1 MPAEPNRYKIA
12 LDCYQYQNSSNN
24 FNEPPSTKGS
34 SLCSALIATY
44 IGVLKKMNAA
54 RILTLTNRYYL
65 CFGYAIHRY
74 SRIFGTYHLSYHGM
88 VSLLFVTGLYW
99 TCLWE
104 HYSKQQQLHVIKY
117 ISQLLHDC
125 IYIHLYL
132 GIFNYIIV
140 ALEYRSLNQYSRTVC
155 EALVKYAPYRQPT
168 SKTKFNTTEA
178 FVYYKSFSNTFVL
191 VALTAY
197 NLKLIDW
204 STITLTKVLLVIGL
218 AYPHLLIANV
228 LRFFTVHSTLINS
241 MWRDAN
247 SRLTDVQLAHEF
259 QTVHGFC
266 CQQNIIGSS
275 TTQSPT
281 KDAIFES
288 WWQLLLPIRRKTASN
303 SAIVI
308 SMVESMDDSAAGVQK
323 SFKNIFD
330 TFEQCQKLYGKLND
344 CIQRQL
350 MLLIAQHSLILFM
363 AVHVGIKVHLVWHA
377 ILSEIDLNLIQTNF
391 CTYVVMIC
399 NDYVCL
405 TVSAMLCNNEV
416 IQRKFWDLNLM

>member
-1 MPAEPNRYKIA
+1 
-12 LDCYQYQNSSNN
+12 
-24 FNEPPSTKGS
+24 
-34 SLCSALIATY
+34 
-44 IGVLKKMNAA
+44 MNAA

-65 CFGYAIHRY
+65 CFGYVVHRY
-74 SRIFGTYHLSYHGM
+74 SRIFGTYRLSYHGM
-88 VSLLFVTGLYW
+88 ASLLLVTSLYW

-104 HYSKQQQLHVIKY
+104 HYSKQQQIHVIKY

-132 GIFNYIIV
+132 GIFNWIVV
-140 ALEYRSLNQYSRTVC
+140 ALEYRSLKMYSSTVC
-155 EALVKYAPYRQPT
+155 DALIKYAPYRQKT
-168 SKTKFNTTEA
+168 SKSNFNATEA
-178 FVYYKSFSNTFVL
+178 FVYYKSFANTFVL

-204 STITLTKVLLVIGL
+204 STITVTKVLLVIGH

-241 MWRDAN
+241 IWCDAN

-259 QTVHGFC
+259 QIVHGYC
-266 CQQNIIGSS
+266 GQQNIVGS

-281 KDAIFES
+281 KEAVFRN
-288 WWQLLLPIRRKTASN
+288 WWQLLLPNQRKNASS

-308 SMVESMDDSAAGVQK
+308 SMVESMDDSAAGVQESLK
-323 SFKNIFD
+323 SIFETFK
-330 TFEQCQKLYGKLND
+330 QCKKLYEKLND

-363 AVHVGIKVHLVWHA
+363 AVHVAIKVHLVWHV
-377 ILSEIDLNLIQTNF
+377 ILPEVDLNLIQTNF

-405 TVSAMLCNNEV
+405 MVSAMMCKNEV
-416 IQRKFWDLNLM
+416 I

>member
-1 MPAEPNRYKIA
+1 
-12 LDCYQYQNSSNN
+12 
-24 FNEPPSTKGS
+24 
-34 SLCSALIATY
+34 
-44 IGVLKKMNAA
+44 MNAA
-54 RILTLTNRYYL
+54 RILTVTNRYNL
-65 CFGYAIHRY
+65 GFGYAIHRY

-88 VSLLFVTGLYW
+88 ASLLLVTGLYW

-125 IYIHLYL
+125 VYIHLYL

-155 EALVKYAPYRQPT
+155 DALVKYAPYRQPT
-168 SKTKFNTTEA
+168 SKSKFNATEA
-178 FVYYKSFSNTFVL
+178 FVYYKFFSNTFVL

-259 QTVHGFC
+259 QTVHGSC
-266 CQQNIIGSS
+266 CQPNIIGSS
-275 TTQSPT
+275 PT
-281 KDAIFES
+281 KDAVFEN
-288 WWQLLLPIRRKTASN
+288 WWQLLLPNRRKNAS
-303 SAIVI
+303 SSDIVI
-308 SMVESMDDSAAGVQK
+308 SMVESMDDTAAGVQK
-323 SFKNIFD
+323 SFKCIFE
-330 TFEQCQKLYGKLND
+330 TFEQCQKLYEKLND
-344 CIQRQL
+344 RIQRQL

-363 AVHVGIKVHLVWHA
+363 AVHVGVKVHLVWHV
-377 ILSEIDLNLIQTNF
+377 ILPEIDLNLIQTNF

-399 NDYVCL
+399 NDYVCFM
-405 TVSAMLCNNEV
+405 VSAMLCKNEV
-416 IQRKFWDLNLM
+416 NIAKFLELLDSH

>member
-1 MPAEPNRYKIA
+1 M
-12 LDCYQYQNSSNN
+12 
-24 FNEPPSTKGS
+24 
-34 SLCSALIATY
+34 SAD
-44 IGVLKKMNAA
+44 
-54 RILTLTNRYYL
+54 RILTITNRYYL

-88 VSLLFVTGLYW
+88 ASLLLVTGLYW

-125 IYIHLYL
+125 VYIHLYL

-155 EALVKYAPYRQPT
+155 DALVKYASYRQPT
-168 SKTKFNTTEA
+168 STSKFSATEA

-191 VALTAY
+191 IALTAY
-197 NLKLIDW
+197 NLKIIDW

-259 QTVHGFC
+259 QTVQGY
-266 CQQNIIGSS
+266 CQQNINSSS
-275 TTQSPT
+275 TTQSQS
-281 KDAIFES
+281 KDEIFEN
-288 WWQLLLPIRRKTASN
+288 WWQLLLPNRRKNASS

-308 SMVESMDDSAAGVQK
+308 SMVETLDDSDTGVQK
-323 SFKNIFD
+323 SLKNIFE
-330 TFEQCQKLYGKLND
+330 TFQNCQKLYKKMND

-363 AVHVGIKVHLVWHA
+363 AVHVGVKVHLVWHV

-405 TVSAMLCNNEV
+405 MVSAMLCKNEV
-416 IQRKFWDLNLM
+416 RSCKFWDFTYVLT